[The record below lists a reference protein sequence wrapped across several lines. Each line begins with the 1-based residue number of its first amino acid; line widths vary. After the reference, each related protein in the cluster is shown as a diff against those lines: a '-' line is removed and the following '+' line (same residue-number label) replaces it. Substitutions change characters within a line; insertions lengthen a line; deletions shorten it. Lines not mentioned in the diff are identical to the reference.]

1 METTTMTLPRTE
13 LLRRAVELGPWLRDH
28 AQAAED
34 RRRLSEDLLQALAGS
49 GLLRM
54 RVPLRYGGYESD
66 MRTVT
71 EVLAELARGDGSTAW
86 TASVWLIS
94 SWMVGL
100 FPDAVRDEVFADPD
114 VRISGILSPGAMAVP
129 TNGGYLVNGKWSF
142 NTGAQHSDWN
152 VNAAVR
158 PTPDGQHEPV
168 MVLFPMSDLQV
179 IDDWNTVGMRA
190 SGSVTTV
197 AKDVFVPAERVL
209 PVGPVIGGAH
219 PLQQDPAAPMWR
231 APFMPI
237 ACTTVGAVAYG
248 LAMAAR
254 DAFLE
259 RLPGSKI
266 TYTEYTEQSA
276 APLTHL
282 QVAGAAIR
290 VDEAGFHILR
300 TADLID
306 AKAASGEPW
315 SLEERARARLD
326 LGAVCLRAKEV
337 VDVLA
342 GASGGSSLYNDV
354 PIQRIER
361 DIKALNLHAI
371 MHPDTNFELY
381 GRLTCGLPSNTQYL

>member
-1 METTTMTLPRTE
+1 METVTMLSRTE
-13 LLRRAVELGPWLRDH
+13 LLRRASELGPVLRSN
-28 AQAAED
+28 AQASEQRRQLNAET
-34 RRRLSEDLLQALAGS
+34 LEALGGS

-54 RVPLRYGGYESD
+54 RVPRSHGGYESD
-66 MRTVT
+66 MRTVS
-71 EVLAELARGDGSTAW
+71 EVLAELARGDGSAAW
-86 TASVWLIS
+86 TASVWMIS

-100 FPDAVRDEVFADPD
+100 FPESVRDEVFADPD
-114 VRISGILSPGAMAVP
+114 VRISGILSPGAMAAP
-129 TNGGYLVNGKWSF
+129 ADGGYLVNGKWSF
-142 NTGAQHSDWN
+142 NTGAQQSTWN

-168 MVLFPMSDLQV
+168 MVLMPMSDLKV
-179 IDDWNTVGMRA
+179 IDDWHTSGMCA

-197 AKDVFVPAERVL
+197 AENVFVPAERVL
-209 PVGPVIGGAH
+209 PIGPVIGGAH
-219 PLQQDPAAPMWR
+219 PGQQNPDAPMWR

-237 ACTTVGAVAYG
+237 ACATVGAAAYG
-248 LAMAAR
+248 LAVAAR
-254 DAFLE
+254 DAFME

-266 TYTEYTEQSA
+266 TYTDYTEQSA

-282 QVAGAAIR
+282 QLAQAEIAIA
-290 VDEAGFHILR
+290 EAEFHLLR

-306 AKAASGEPW
+306 TKASSGEQW

-326 LGAVCLRAKEV
+326 LGAVCLRAKEA

-342 GASGGSSLYNDV
+342 SASGGSSLYSSA

-381 GRLTCGLPSNTQYL
+381 GRLACGLPANTQYL

>member
-1 METTTMTLPRTE
+1 METVSVLPRTE
-13 LLRRAVELGPWLRDH
+13 LLRRAVELGPVLRAH
-28 AQAAED
+28 AQDSEQL
-34 RRRLSEDLLQALAGS
+34 RQLSDEIVEALGGS

-54 RVPLRYGGYESD
+54 RVPRRYGGYESD

-86 TASVWLIS
+86 TVSVWLIS

-100 FPDAVRDEVFADPD
+100 FPDAARDEVFADPD
-114 VRISGILSPGAMAVP
+114 VRISGILSPGAMAMP
-129 TNGGYLVNGKWSF
+129 TDGGYLVNGKWSF
-142 NTGAQHSDWN
+142 NTGAQQSAWD

-168 MVLFPMSDLQV
+168 MVLIPMSDLQV
-179 IDDWNTVGMRA
+179 IDDWHTVGMCA

-209 PVGPVIGGAH
+209 PVGPVIGGVH
-219 PLQQDPAAPMWR
+219 PLQQDAAAPMWR

-237 ACTTVGAVAYG
+237 ACTSVGATAYG
-248 LAMAAR
+248 LAVAAR
-254 DAFLE
+254 DAFME
-259 RLPGSKI
+259 RLPSRKI
-266 TYTEYTEQSA
+266 TYTDYAEQSA

-282 QVAGAAIR
+282 QVASAAIG

-342 GASGGSSLYNDV
+342 GASGGSSLYTDV

-381 GRLTCGLPSNTQYL
+381 GRLTCGLPANTQYL

>member
-1 METTTMTLPRTE
+1 METVTMLPRAE
-13 LLRRAVELGPWLRDH
+13 LLRRAVELGPVLKAN
-28 AQAAED
+28 AQASEQ
-34 RRRLSEDLLQALAGS
+34 RRRLSVDTLEALGGS
-49 GLLRM
+49 GLLRL
-54 RVPLRYGGYESD
+54 RVPRRYGGYESD

-71 EVLAELARGDGSTAW
+71 DVLAELARGDGSAAW
-86 TASVWLIS
+86 TMSVWMIS
-94 SWMVGL
+94 SWLVGL
-100 FPDAVRDEVFADPD
+100 FPETVRDEVFADPD

-129 TNGGYLVNGKWSF
+129 TDGGYLVNGKWSF
-142 NTGAQHSDWN
+142 NTGAQQSDWN

-168 MVLFPMSDLQV
+168 MVLIPMSDLQV
-179 IDDWNTVGMRA
+179 IDDWHTVGMCA

-197 AKDVFVPAERVL
+197 AENVFVPAERVL
-209 PVGPVIGGAH
+209 PVGPVIGGVH
-219 PLQQDPAAPMWR
+219 PLQQDDAAPMWR

-237 ACTTVGAVAYG
+237 ACTTVGATAYG
-248 LAMAAR
+248 LAIAAQ
-254 DAFLE
+254 DAFME
-259 RLPGSKI
+259 RLPSRKI
-266 TYTEYTEQSA
+266 TYTDYTEQSA

-282 QVAGAAIR
+282 QVAGATIG
-290 VDEAGFHILR
+290 VDEAGFHIRR

-337 VDVLA
+337 VDTLA
-342 GASGGSSLYNDV
+342 GASGGSSLYTSV

>member
-1 METTTMTLPRTE
+1 METVTMLSRTE
-13 LLRRAVELGPWLRDH
+13 LLKRAADLGPVLKAN
-28 AQAAED
+28 AQASEE
-34 RRRLSEDLLQALAGS
+34 RRQLSDEMLEALAGS

-54 RVPLRYGGYESD
+54 RVPRRYGGYESD
-66 MRTVT
+66 MRTVA
-71 EVLAELARGDGSTAW
+71 EVLAELARGDGSAAW

-100 FPDAVRDEVFADPD
+100 FPDAVRDEVYADPD

-129 TNGGYLVNGKWSF
+129 TEGGYTVNGKWSF
-142 NTGAQHSDWN
+142 NTGAQQSTWN

-158 PTPDGQHEPV
+158 PAPDGQFEPV

-179 IDDWNTVGMRA
+179 IDDWHTVGMRG

-197 AKDVFVPAERVL
+197 AENVFVPEERVL
-209 PVGPVIGGAH
+209 PVGPVIFGMH
-219 PLQQDPAAPMWR
+219 PAQQDPAAPMWR

-248 LAMAAR
+248 LAIAAR
-254 DAFLE
+254 DAFME

-266 TYTEYTEQSA
+266 TYTDYTEQSA

-282 QVAGAAIR
+282 QVASATVG
-290 VDEAGFHILR
+290 VDESGFHVLR

-306 AKAASGEPW
+306 AKATSGEPW
-315 SLEERARARLD
+315 SMEERALARLD
-326 LGAVCLRAKEV
+326 LGAACLRAKEV

-342 GASGGSSLYNDV
+342 GASGGSSLYNSV

-361 DIKALNLHAI
+361 DVKALNLHAI

-381 GRLTCGLPSNTQYL
+381 GRMTCGLPPNTQYI

>member
-1 METTTMTLPRTE
+1 METVTMLSRTE
-13 LLRRAVELGPWLRDH
+13 LLRRAVELGPVLRAN
-28 AQAAED
+28 AQAAEE
-34 RRRLSEDLLQALAGS
+34 RRRLSEEMLEALGGS

-54 RVPLRYGGYESD
+54 RVPRRYGGYESD

-71 EVLAELARGDGSTAW
+71 EVLAELARGDGSAAW

-114 VRISGILSPGAMAVP
+114 VRISGILSPGAMAMP
-129 TNGGYLVNGKWSF
+129 ADGGYVVNGKWSF
-142 NTGAQHSDWN
+142 NTGAQQSAWN

-168 MVLFPMSDLQV
+168 MVLIPMSDLQV
-179 IDDWNTVGMRA
+179 IDDWHTVGMRA

-209 PVGPVIGGAH
+209 GVGPVIGGVH

-237 ACTTVGAVAYG
+237 ACTTVGATAYG
-248 LAMAAR
+248 LAIAAR
-254 DAFLE
+254 DAFLD
-259 RLPGSKI
+259 RLPGCKI
-266 TYTEYTEQSA
+266 SYTDYTEQNA

-290 VDEAGFHILR
+290 VDEAGFHVLR
-300 TADLID
+300 TADMID

-315 SLEERARARLD
+315 SLEERGRARLD

-342 GASGGSSLYNDV
+342 GASGGSSLYNGV

-381 GRLTCGLPSNTQYL
+381 GRLACGLPSNTQYL

>member
-1 METTTMTLPRTE
+1 METVTMLPRTE
-13 LLRRAVELGPWLRDH
+13 LLRRASELGPVLRAT
-28 AQAAED
+28 AQASED
-34 RRRLSEDLLQALAGS
+34 RRRLSDEALEALGGS

-54 RVPLRYGGYESD
+54 RVPQRYGGYESD

-71 EVLAELARGDGSTAW
+71 EVLAELARGDGSAAW

-129 TNGGYLVNGKWSF
+129 TDGGYLVSGKWSF
-142 NTGAQHSDWN
+142 NTGAQQSDWN

-158 PTPDGQHEPV
+158 PTPDGQFEPV
-168 MVLFPMSDLQV
+168 MVLIPMSDLQV
-179 IDDWNTVGMRA
+179 IDDWHTVGMRG

-197 AKDVFVPAERVL
+197 CQDLFVPAERVL
-209 PVGPVIGGAH
+209 PVGPVIFGVH
-219 PLQQDPAAPMWR
+219 PQQQDPAATMWR
-231 APFMPI
+231 APFMPV

-248 LAMAAR
+248 LAVAAK

-266 TYTEYTEQSA
+266 TYTDYAEQSA

-282 QVAGAAIR
+282 QISSATVG
-290 VDEAGFHILR
+290 VDEAGYHVLR

-306 AKAASGEPW
+306 AKATSGEPW
-315 SLEERARARLD
+315 SMEERARARLD
-326 LGAVCLRAKEV
+326 LGATCLRAKEV
-337 VDVLA
+337 GDVLA
-342 GASGGSSLYNDV
+342 NASGGSSLYNSV

-381 GRLTCGLPSNTQYL
+381 GRISCGLEPNTQYI

>member
-1 METTTMTLPRTE
+1 METVTTPPRTE
-13 LLRRAVELGPWLRDH
+13 LVKRAAELGPVLRAS
-28 AQAAED
+28 AQASEE
-34 RRRLSEDLLQALAGS
+34 RRQLSDEALEALSSS

-54 RVPLRYGGYESD
+54 RVPRIYGGYESD
-66 MRTVT
+66 MRTVA
-71 EVLAELARGDGSTAW
+71 EVLAELARGDGSASW

-100 FPDAVRDEVFADPD
+100 YPDSVREEVFADPD

-129 TNGGYLVNGKWSF
+129 TDGGYLVSGKWSF
-142 NTGAQHSDWN
+142 NTGAQQSDWN

-158 PTPDGQHEPV
+158 PTPDGQFEPV
-168 MVLFPMSDLQV
+168 MVLIPIKDLQV
-179 IDDWNTVGMRA
+179 IDDWHTVGMRG
-190 SGSVTTV
+190 SGSITTV
-197 AKDVFVPAERVL
+197 CQDLFVPAERVL
-209 PVGPVIGGAH
+209 PVGPVIFGVH
-219 PLQQDPAAPMWR
+219 PQQQDPAAPMWR
-231 APFMPI
+231 APFMPV

-248 LAMAAR
+248 LAVAAK

-266 TYTEYTEQSA
+266 TYTDYTEQSA

-282 QVAGAAIR
+282 QISSATVG
-290 VDEAGFHILR
+290 VDEAGYHVLR

-306 AKAASGEPW
+306 AKAASGEQW

-326 LGAVCLRAKEV
+326 LGATCLRAKEV
-337 VDVLA
+337 ADVLA
-342 GASGGSSLYNDV
+342 NASGGSSLYNSV

-371 MHPDTNFELY
+371 MHPDTNYELY
-381 GRLTCGLPSNTQYL
+381 GRISCGLEPNTQYI

>member
-1 METTTMTLPRTE
+1 METVTVPPRTE
-13 LLRRAVELGPWLRDH
+13 LVRRAAELGPVLKAN
-28 AQAAED
+28 AQASEQL
-34 RRRLSEDLLQALAGS
+34 RRLSDETLEALSSS

-54 RVPLRYGGYESD
+54 RVPRRYGGYECD

-71 EVLAELARGDGSTAW
+71 EVLAELARGDGSAAW

-100 FPDAVRDEVFADPD
+100 FPDSVRDEVFADPD
-114 VRISGILSPGAMAVP
+114 VRISGILAPGAMATP
-129 TNGGYLVNGKWSF
+129 TDGGYLVSGKWSF
-142 NTGAQHSDWN
+142 NTGAQQSDWN

-158 PTPDGQHEPV
+158 PTPDGQFEPV
-168 MVLFPMSDLQV
+168 MVLIPMSDLQV
-179 IDDWNTVGMRA
+179 IDDWHTVGMCA
-190 SGSVTTV
+190 SGSITTV
-197 AKDVFVPAERVL
+197 CQDLFVPAERVL
-209 PVGPVIGGAH
+209 AVGPVIGGGH
-219 PLQQDPAAPMWR
+219 PLQQDPTAPMWR
-231 APFMPI
+231 GPFMPI

-248 LAMAAR
+248 LAIAAR

-259 RLPGSKI
+259 RLPGRKI
-266 TYTEYTEQSA
+266 TYTDYTEQSA

-282 QVAGAAIR
+282 QVAGATIG
-290 VDEAGFHILR
+290 VDEAGFHVLR

-342 GASGGSSLYNDV
+342 DASGGSSLYTSV

-381 GRLTCGLPSNTQYL
+381 GRIACDLPPNTQYL

>member
-1 METTTMTLPRTE
+1 METVPTLPRAE
-13 LLRRAVELGPWLRDH
+13 LLRRAVELGPLLKAN
-28 AQAAED
+28 AQASEQ
-34 RRRLSEDLLQALAGS
+34 RRQLSVDTLEALGGS

-54 RVPLRYGGYESD
+54 RVPRRYGGYESD

-71 EVLAELARGDGSTAW
+71 EVLAELARGDGSAAW

-100 FPDAVRDEVFADPD
+100 FPDAVREEVFADPD
-114 VRISGILSPGAMAVP
+114 VRISGILSPGAMATP
-129 TNGGYLVNGKWSF
+129 TDGGYLVNGKWSF
-142 NTGAQHSDWN
+142 NTGAQQSDWN

-168 MVLFPMSDLQV
+168 MVLIPMSDLQV
-179 IDDWNTVGMRA
+179 IDDWHAVGMSA

-197 AKDVFVPAERVL
+197 AENVFVPAERVL
-209 PVGPVIGGAH
+209 PVGPVIGGVH

-237 ACTTVGAVAYG
+237 ACTTIAATMYG
-248 LAMAAR
+248 LATAAQ
-254 DAFLE
+254 DAFLD
-259 RLPGSKI
+259 RLPGRKI
-266 TYTEYTEQSA
+266 TYTDYDEQSA

-282 QVAGAAIR
+282 QVANAAIG
-290 VDEAGFHILR
+290 VDEAGFHTLR

-337 VDVLA
+337 ADTLA
-342 GASGGSSLYNDV
+342 GASGGSSLYTSV

-371 MHPDTNFELY
+371 MHPNTNFELY
-381 GRLTCGLPSNTQYL
+381 GRVACGLTPNTPYL

>member
-1 METTTMTLPRTE
+1 METVTMLPRSE
-13 LLRRAVELGPWLRDH
+13 LLRRAAELGPVLRAN

-34 RRRLSEDLLQALAGS
+34 RRQLSDEMLEALGGS

-54 RVPLRYGGYESD
+54 RVPRRYGGYESD
-66 MRTVT
+66 MRTVS

-100 FPDAVRDEVFADPD
+100 FPDSVRDEVFADPD

-129 TNGGYLVNGKWSF
+129 TDGGYLVNGKWSF
-142 NTGAQHSDWN
+142 NTGAQQSTWN

-158 PTPDGQHEPV
+158 PAPDGQFEPV

-179 IDDWNTVGMRA
+179 IDDWHTVGMRG

-197 AKDVFVPAERVL
+197 AQDVFVPAERVL
-209 PVGPVIGGAH
+209 PVGPVIFGAH
-219 PLQQDPAAPMWR
+219 PMQQDPAAPMWR

-248 LAMAAR
+248 LAVAAR
-254 DAFLE
+254 DAFME

-266 TYTEYTEQSA
+266 TYTDYTEQSA

-282 QVAGAAIR
+282 QVAGATVG
-290 VDEAGFHILR
+290 VDEAAFHVLR

-306 AKAASGEPW
+306 GKAASGEPW

-326 LGAVCLRAKEV
+326 LGATCLRAKEV

-342 GASGGSSLYNDV
+342 GASGGSSLYNSV

-381 GRLTCGLPSNTQYL
+381 GRIACGLEPNTQYL

>member
-1 METTTMTLPRTE
+1 METITMLPRAE
-13 LLRRAVELGPWLRDH
+13 LLRRAAELGPVLRAN
-28 AQAAED
+28 AQASEQ
-34 RRRLSEDLLQALAGS
+34 RRQLSVDTLESLGGS

-54 RVPLRYGGYESD
+54 RVPRRYGGYESD

-71 EVLAELARGDGSTAW
+71 EVLAELARGDGSAAW
-86 TASVWLIS
+86 TVSVWLIS

-114 VRISGILSPGAMAVP
+114 VRISGILSPGAMAIP
-129 TNGGYLVNGKWSF
+129 TDGGYLVNGKWSF
-142 NTGAQHSDWN
+142 NTGAQQSTWN

-168 MVLFPMSDLQV
+168 MVLFPMSDLRV
-179 IDDWNTVGMRA
+179 IDDWHTVGMCA

-197 AKDVFVPAERVL
+197 AENVFVPAERVL
-209 PVGPVIGGAH
+209 PVGPVIEGAH
-219 PLQQDPAAPMWR
+219 PAQQDPAAPMWR
-231 APFMPI
+231 GPFMPI
-237 ACTTVGAVAYG
+237 ACTTVGATAYG

-254 DAFLE
+254 DAFME
-259 RLPGSKI
+259 RLPGCKI
-266 TYTEYTEQSA
+266 TYTEYTEQST

-282 QVAGAAIR
+282 QVASAATR
-290 VDEAGFHILR
+290 VDEAGFHVLR
-300 TADLID
+300 TADMID

-337 VDVLA
+337 ADVLA

-381 GRLTCGLPSNTQYL
+381 GRVACGLAPNTPYL

>member
-1 METTTMTLPRTE
+1 METATLLPRTE
-13 LLRRAVELGPWLRDH
+13 LLRRAVELGPVLRAN
-28 AQAAED
+28 AQASEQ
-34 RRRLSEDLLQALAGS
+34 RRRLSVEMLESLGGS

-54 RVPLRYGGYESD
+54 RVPRRYGGYESD

-71 EVLAELARGDGSTAW
+71 EVLAELARGDGSAAW
-86 TASVWLIS
+86 TVSVWLIS
-94 SWMVGL
+94 SWLVGL
-100 FPDAVRDEVFADPD
+100 FPEAVRDEVFADPD
-114 VRISGILSPGAMAVP
+114 VRISGILSPGAVAVP
-129 TNGGYLVNGKWSF
+129 TDGGYLVNGKWSF
-142 NTGAQHSDWN
+142 NTGAEQSTWN

-158 PTPDGQHEPV
+158 LTPDGQHEPV
-168 MVLFPMSDLQV
+168 MVLIPMSELQV
-179 IDDWNTVGMRA
+179 IDDWHTVGMRA

-197 AKDVFVPAERVL
+197 AEDVFVPAERVL
-209 PVGPVIGGAH
+209 PVGPVIGGVH
-219 PLQQDPAAPMWR
+219 PLQQNPAAPMWR

-237 ACTTVGAVAYG
+237 ACTTVGATAYG
-248 LAMAAR
+248 LAIAAR
-254 DAFLE
+254 DAFLD
-259 RLPGSKI
+259 RLPSRKI
-266 TYTEYTEQSA
+266 TYTEYAEQSA

-282 QVAGAAIR
+282 QVAGAAIG

-342 GASGGSSLYNDV
+342 GASGGSSLYTSV

-361 DIKALNLHAI
+361 DIKALNLHGI

>member
-1 METTTMTLPRTE
+1 METDTMLPRTE
-13 LLRRAVELGPWLRDH
+13 LLRRAAELGPILKAN
-28 AQAAED
+28 AQASED
-34 RRRLSEDLLQALAGS
+34 RRRLSEDTLQALGGS

-54 RVPLRYGGYESD
+54 RVPKRYGGYESD

-71 EVLAELARGDGSTAW
+71 EVLAELARGDGSAAW

-114 VRISGILSPGAMAVP
+114 VRISGILSPGAMAIP
-129 TNGGYLVNGKWSF
+129 TDGGYLVSGKWSF
-142 NTGAQHSDWN
+142 NTGAQQSDWN

-158 PTPDGQHEPV
+158 PTPGGQHEPV
-168 MVLFPMSDLQV
+168 MVLMPMSDLQV
-179 IDDWNTVGMRA
+179 IDDWHTVGMRA

-197 AKDVFVPAERVL
+197 AEGVFVPAERVL
-209 PVGPVIGGAH
+209 PVGPVIGGMH
-219 PLQQDPAAPMWR
+219 PLQQDPDAPMWR

-237 ACTTVGAVAYG
+237 ACTSVGATAYG
-248 LAMAAR
+248 LAIAAQ
-254 DAFLE
+254 DAFME
-259 RLPGSKI
+259 RLPSSKI
-266 TYTEYTEQSA
+266 TYTDYTEQSA
-276 APLTHL
+276 APLTHM
-282 QVAGAAIR
+282 QVARAAIG

-315 SLEERARARLD
+315 SLEERGRARLN

-342 GASGGSSLYNDV
+342 GASGGSSLYTGV

-371 MHPDTNFELY
+371 MHPDTNYELY
-381 GRLTCGLPSNTQYL
+381 GRLTCGLSPNTLYL

>member
-1 METTTMTLPRTE
+1 METITTPARSE
-13 LLRRAVELGPWLRDH
+13 LVSRAAALGARLRGDALASEKS
-28 AQAAED
+28 
-34 RRRLSEDLLQALAGS
+34 RRLTDETLAALSDS

-54 RVPLRYGGYESD
+54 RVPLRYDGYESD

-71 EVLAELARGDGSTAW
+71 EVVAELSRGDGSTGW
-86 TASVWLIS
+86 TAAVWLIS
-94 SWMVGL
+94 SWMTGL
-100 FPDAVRDEVFADPD
+100 FPNAVRDEVFADPD
-114 VRISGILSPGAMAVP
+114 VRISGILSPSAMAAPVD
-129 TNGGYLVNGKWSF
+129 GGFRVSGKWSF
-142 NTGAQHSDWN
+142 NTGALQSAWN

-158 PTPDGQHEPV
+158 PVGDDQFEPV
-168 MVLFPMSDLQV
+168 MVLIPMRDLHIV
-179 IDDWNTVGMRA
+179 DDWHTVGMRG

-197 AKDVFVPAERVL
+197 ADDVFVPAERVV
-209 PVGPVIGGAH
+209 PMGPVIVGAH
-219 PLQQDPAAPMWR
+219 PQQQDPSAPMWR
-231 APFMPI
+231 SPFMPI

-248 LAMAAR
+248 LAQAAK
-254 DAFLE
+254 DAFME
-259 RLPGSKI
+259 RLPGRKI
-266 TYTEYTEQSA
+266 TYTDYADQSA

-282 QVAGAAIR
+282 QVAGATVR

-306 AKAASGEPW
+306 GKAATGEAW
-315 SLEERARARLD
+315 TLEERARARLD

-342 GASGGSSLYNDV
+342 GASGGTSLHNDV

-381 GRLTCGLPSNTQYL
+381 GRLACGLPPNTQYI

>member
-1 METTTMTLPRTE
+1 METIMTLPRTE
-13 LLRRAVELGPWLRDH
+13 LLRRAVELGPWLRAN

-54 RVPLRYGGYESD
+54 RVPRRYGGYESD

-86 TASVWLIS
+86 TASVWLVS
-94 SWMVGL
+94 SWLVGL

-114 VRISGILSPGAMAVP
+114 VRISGNLSPGAVVVP
-129 TNGGYLVNGKWSF
+129 TDGGYLANGTWRF
-142 NTGAQHSDWN
+142 NTGAQQSDWN

-158 PTPDGQHEPV
+158 PTPDGEYEPV
-168 MVLFPMSDLQV
+168 AVLIPMSDLRV

-197 AKDVFVPAERVL
+197 AEDVFLPAERVL
-209 PVGPVIGGAH
+209 PIVPVLGGEH

-231 APFMPI
+231 VPSMPI
-237 ACTTVGAVAYG
+237 SCATVGAVAYG
-248 LAMAAR
+248 LAIAAR

-259 RLPGSKI
+259 RLPGCKI
-266 TYTEYTEQSA
+266 SYTEYTEQSV
-276 APLTHL
+276 APITHL
-282 QVAGAAIR
+282 QVAGAAMR
-290 VDEAGFHILR
+290 ADEAGFHILR
-300 TADLID
+300 AADLID

-315 SLEERARARLD
+315 SLEERARVRLD
-326 LGAVCLRAKEV
+326 VGAVCLRAKEV

-342 GASGGSSLYNDV
+342 GASGGSSLYADV

-361 DIKALNLHAI
+361 DIKALNLHGLL
-371 MHPDTNFELY
+371 HPDTNFELY